1 MDGVG
6 IVVSLPQPLE
16 AMDRKPLVSTIIPFF
31 NAEKF
36 LPEAIESVF
45 AQTYENWEL
54 LLVDDGSS
62 DGSTEIALQ
71 HAEQYPEKDTLSRP

>member
-1 MDGVG
+1 MN
-6 IVVSLPQPLE
+6 
-16 AMDRKPLVSTIIPFF
+16 RKPLVSTVMIFF
-31 NAEKF
+31 NEEKF

-62 DGSTEIALQ
+62 DGSTKIALRY
-71 HAEQYPEKDTLSRP
+71 AEQYPDESTLSRT